1 MPRER
6 IKPVP
11 RACRAGGNQYR
22 ITRKAGT
29 KTMPM
34 PTPMSTRP
42 AVAAVTEPERAN
54 RSDPAAPMRRNEA
67 VRKDARR
74 DLHEPVRVKIGG
86 AHDRHEPAAD
96 GEFAHDVHGEGARGC
111 PKETDERIADGQNGK
126 NKPCMS
132 GHGFG

>member
-42 AVAAVTEPERAN
+42 TVAAVTEPERAN
-54 RSDPAAPMRRNEA
+54 RNDPAAPMRRNEA
-67 VRKDARR
+67 MVLR
-74 DLHEPVRVKIGG
+74 EPQRSE
-86 AHDRHEPAAD
+86 RMPA
-96 GEFAHDVHGEGARGC
+96 G
-111 PKETDERIADGQNGK
+111 I
-126 NKPCMS
+126 CMNPY
-132 GHGFG
+132 G